1 MPRPLGFSEQYTMA
15 GAVGFVQASVETF
28 ARTPSSEKS
37 EVLIEGSTTTSFFL
51 HRRAPDVRGIQAPGL
66 RCHAL

>member
-15 GAVGFVQASVETF
+15 GAAGFVQASIETF

-37 EVLIEGSTTTSFFL
+37 EVLIEVSPRHQLLPPSVST
-51 HRRAPDVRGIQAPGL
+51 
-66 RCHAL
+66 